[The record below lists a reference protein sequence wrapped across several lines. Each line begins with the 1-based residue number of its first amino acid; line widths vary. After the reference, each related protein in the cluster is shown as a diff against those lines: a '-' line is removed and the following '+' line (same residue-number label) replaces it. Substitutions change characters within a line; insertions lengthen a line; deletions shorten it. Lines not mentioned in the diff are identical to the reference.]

1 MTCPQLHY
9 ESEANADNL
18 TTKHQNKDNHIL
30 KSLFT
35 TLNHVFSCNLTTT
48 ANWYVTGNEAK
59 DLYVKFDVIFVR
71 LGIGQ
76 L

>member
-1 MTCPQLHY
+1 MNCPKLHY
-9 ESEANADNL
+9 ESEAKADNL
-18 TTKHQNKDNHIL
+18 TIKHQNKDNHIL
-30 KSLFT
+30 KSIFT
-35 TLNHVFSCNLTTT
+35 ALNHVFSCNLTTT
-48 ANWYVTGNEAK
+48 ANWYVTGNEVK